1 MSSDENPSSRIAMLS
16 REEARER
23 GVAVGI
29 DEYIAQLNLFRILL
43 HYPDVAA
50 EINKTIFTLMSS
62 DGALSHRLRELII
75 MRVAWLSQ
83 SKYEWTQH
91 WHASLFLGLTEPE
104 VVAVR
109 NWQAADLFDATDRI
123 VLQATDDTLRQ
134 GGIQAATWQTLAE
147 LLPEPASQIT
157 VVASI
162 GNWHMAAQIMESLDI
177 PLEDDAVVW
186 PPDGIGPGEQ

>member
-1 MSSDENPSSRIAMLS
+1 MPTDTNTSSRIAMLS
-16 REEARER
+16 KSEARDR
-23 GVAVGI
+23 GMALGI
-29 DEYIAQLNLFRILL
+29 DEYVAQLNLFRILL
-43 HYPDVAA
+43 HYPEVAA

-104 VVAVR
+104 LVAVR
-109 NWQAADLFDATDRI
+109 DWKNSDLFDATDRI
-123 VLQATDDTLRQ
+123 VLQATDDTLGR
-134 GGIQAATWQTLAE
+134 GGIQPTTWARLAE
-147 LLPEPASQIT
+147 LLPEPATQIT

-177 PLEDDAVVW
+177 PLEDDAVIW
-186 PPDGIGPGEQ
+186 PPDGVAPNH

>member
-1 MSSDENPSSRIAMLS
+1 MPTDTNTSSRIAMLS
-16 REEARER
+16 KSEARDR
-23 GVAVGI
+23 GVALGI
-29 DEYIAQLNLFRILL
+29 DEYVAQLNLFRILL
-43 HYPDVAA
+43 HYPEVAA

-104 VVAVR
+104 LVAVR
-109 NWQAADLFDATDRI
+109 DWKNSDLFDATDRI
-123 VLQATDDTLRQ
+123 VLQATDDTLGR
-134 GGIQAATWQTLAE
+134 GGIQPTTWARLAE
-147 LLPEPASQIT
+147 LLPEPSTQIT

-177 PLEDDAVVW
+177 PLEDDAVIW
-186 PPDGIGPGEQ
+186 PPDGVAPNH

>member
-1 MSSDENPSSRIAMLS
+1 MLS
-16 REEARER
+16 KAEARER
-23 GVAVGI
+23 GIALGI
-29 DEYIAQLNLFRILL
+29 DEYVAQLNLFRILL

-62 DGALSHRLRELII
+62 DGALSHRHRELII

-83 SKYEWTQH
+83 SQYEWTQH
-91 WHASLFLGLTEPE
+91 WHAALFLGLTEDE
-104 VVAVR
+104 VTAVR
-109 NWQAADLFDATDRI
+109 NWQEADLFDETDRI
-123 VLQATDDTLRQ
+123 VLQATDDTLRL
-134 GGIQAATWQTLAE
+134 GSIQAGTWKTLAA

-162 GNWHMAAQIMESLDI
+162 GNWHMAAQLMQSLDI

-186 PPDGIGPGEQ
+186 PPDGIGPGGE